1 MERDRLVRLNW
12 RLGMLAGVTL
22 LLGPV
27 LRFLLSYT
35 GAIIYKDPSKMLVVT
50 VAFSLLL
57 TFFKILMIAL
67 GTFMLIYFEEDQQL
81 RKLPSILFIIGGV
94 LGFLSATEW
103 IGGFLIIKGAV
114 SFSKFLKEVRG
125 LVWSSSET
133 TRLRVVFYLKNYLA
147 KEYVSKMLFL

>member
-12 RLGMLAGVTL
+12 RLGMLAGITL

-35 GAIIYKDPSKMLVVT
+35 GALIYKDPSKILVVT

-81 RKLPSILFIIGGV
+81 RMLPSILFILGGV

-114 SFSKFLKEVRG
+114 TFSKFLKEVRG
-125 LVWSSSET
+125 LV
-133 TRLRVVFYLKNYLA
+133 
-147 KEYVSKMLFL
+147 

>member
-12 RLGMLAGVTL
+12 RLGMVAGVTL
-22 LLGPV
+22 FLGPV

-35 GAIIYKDPSKMLVVT
+35 GAIIYKEPSKMLVVT

-57 TFFKILMIAL
+57 TFFKILIIAL

-114 SFSKFLKEVRG
+114 TFSKFLKEVRG
-125 LVWSSSET
+125 LV
-133 TRLRVVFYLKNYLA
+133 
-147 KEYVSKMLFL
+147 

>member
-35 GAIIYKDPSKMLVVT
+35 GALIYKDPSKVLVIT

-81 RKLPSILFIIGGV
+81 RMLPSILFIIGGV

-103 IGGFLIIKGAV
+103 IGGFLIIKGAA

-125 LVWSSSET
+125 LV
-133 TRLRVVFYLKNYLA
+133 
-147 KEYVSKMLFL
+147 

>member
-12 RLGMLAGVTL
+12 RLGMLAGVAL

-35 GAIIYKDPSKMLVVT
+35 GALVYKDPSKMLVVT

-57 TFFKILMIAL
+57 TFFKILVIAL

-114 SFSKFLKEVRG
+114 SFAKFLKEVRG
-125 LVWSSSET
+125 LV
-133 TRLRVVFYLKNYLA
+133 
-147 KEYVSKMLFL
+147 

>member
-12 RLGMLAGVTL
+12 RLGMVAGVTL

-35 GAIIYKDPSKMLVVT
+35 GALIYKDPSKILVVT

-81 RKLPSILFIIGGV
+81 RMLPSILFIIGGV

-114 SFSKFLKEVRG
+114 SFSKFLKEVCG
-125 LVWSSSET
+125 LV
-133 TRLRVVFYLKNYLA
+133 
-147 KEYVSKMLFL
+147 

>member
-1 MERDRLVRLNW
+1 MERDRLVRLNS
-12 RLGMLAGVTL
+12 RLGMVAGITL

-35 GAIIYKDPSKMLVVT
+35 GALIYKDPSKMLVVT
-50 VAFSLLL
+50 VTFSLLL

-81 RKLPSILFIIGGV
+81 RMLPSILFIIGGV

-125 LVWSSSET
+125 LV
-133 TRLRVVFYLKNYLA
+133 
-147 KEYVSKMLFL
+147 

>member
-12 RLGMLAGVTL
+12 RLGMVAGITL

-35 GAIIYKDPSKMLVVT
+35 GALIYKDPSKVLVVT

-57 TFFKILMIAL
+57 TFFKILMIAI

-114 SFSKFLKEVRG
+114 TFSKFLKEVRG
-125 LVWSSSET
+125 LV
-133 TRLRVVFYLKNYLA
+133 
-147 KEYVSKMLFL
+147 

>member
-12 RLGMLAGVTL
+12 RLGMVAGITL

-35 GAIIYKDPSKMLVVT
+35 GALIYKDPSKVLVVT

-81 RKLPSILFIIGGV
+81 RMLPSILFILGGV

-114 SFSKFLKEVRG
+114 TFSKFLKEVRG
-125 LVWSSSET
+125 LV
-133 TRLRVVFYLKNYLA
+133 
-147 KEYVSKMLFL
+147 

>member
-12 RLGMLAGVTL
+12 RLGMVAGVTL

-50 VAFSLLL
+50 VTFSLLL

-81 RKLPSILFIIGGV
+81 RMLPSILFIIGGV

-103 IGGFLIIKGAV
+103 LGGFLIIKGAV

-125 LVWSSSET
+125 LV
-133 TRLRVVFYLKNYLA
+133 
-147 KEYVSKMLFL
+147 

>member
-12 RLGMLAGVTL
+12 RLGMVAGITL

-35 GAIIYKDPSKMLVVT
+35 GAIIYKDPSKVLVVT
-50 VAFSLLL
+50 VTFSLLL

-81 RKLPSILFIIGGV
+81 RKATFYFIYHWWRAG
-94 LGFLSATEW
+94 L
-103 IGGFLIIKGAV
+103 
-114 SFSKFLKEVRG
+114 SFSD
-125 LVWSSSET
+125 
-133 TRLRVVFYLKNYLA
+133 RVDRRISNH
-147 KEYVSKMLFL
+147 

>member
-12 RLGMLAGVTL
+12 RLGMVAGVTL

-35 GAIIYKDPSKMLVVT
+35 GSLVYKDPSNMLIVT

-57 TFFKILMIAL
+57 TFFKILTIAL

-81 RKLPSILFIIGGV
+81 RKLPSILYILGGV
-94 LGFLSATEW
+94 MGFLSATEW

-114 SFSKFLKEVRG
+114 SFAKFLKEVRG
-125 LVWSSSET
+125 LV
-133 TRLRVVFYLKNYLA
+133 
-147 KEYVSKMLFL
+147 

>member
-12 RLGMLAGVTL
+12 RLGMVAGVTL

-35 GAIIYKDPSKMLVVT
+35 GALIYKDPSKMLVVT

-81 RKLPSILFIIGGV
+81 RMLPSILFIIGGV

-114 SFSKFLKEVRG
+114 TFSKFLKEVRG
-125 LVWSSSET
+125 LV
-133 TRLRVVFYLKNYLA
+133 
-147 KEYVSKMLFL
+147 

>member
-12 RLGMLAGVTL
+12 RLGMVAGVTL

-35 GAIIYKDPSKMLVVT
+35 GALIYKDPSKVLVVT

-81 RKLPSILFIIGGV
+81 RMLPSILFIIGGV

-125 LVWSSSET
+125 LV
-133 TRLRVVFYLKNYLA
+133 
-147 KEYVSKMLFL
+147 

>member
-12 RLGMLAGVTL
+12 RLGMVAGITL

-35 GAIIYKDPSKMLVVT
+35 GAIIYKDPSKMLVIT

-81 RKLPSILFIIGGV
+81 RMLPSVLFIIGGV
-94 LGFLSATEW
+94 LGFLSVTEW

-125 LVWSSSET
+125 LV
-133 TRLRVVFYLKNYLA
+133 
-147 KEYVSKMLFL
+147 

>member
-12 RLGMLAGVTL
+12 RLGMVAGITL

-35 GAIIYKDPSKMLVVT
+35 GAIIYKDPSKVLVVT
-50 VAFSLLL
+50 VTFSLLL

-94 LGFLSATEW
+94 LGFLAATEW

-125 LVWSSSET
+125 LV
-133 TRLRVVFYLKNYLA
+133 
-147 KEYVSKMLFL
+147 

>member
-12 RLGMLAGVTL
+12 RLGMLAGITL

-67 GTFMLIYFEEDQQL
+67 GTFMLIYFEEDRQL
-81 RKLPSILFIIGGV
+81 RMLPSILFIIGGV
-94 LGFLSATEW
+94 LGFLSATEG

-125 LVWSSSET
+125 LV
-133 TRLRVVFYLKNYLA
+133 
-147 KEYVSKMLFL
+147 

>member
-35 GAIIYKDPSKMLVVT
+35 GALIYKDPSKMLVVT
-50 VAFSLLL
+50 VVFSLLL

-81 RKLPSILFIIGGV
+81 RMLPSILFIIGGV

-114 SFSKFLKEVRG
+114 TFSKFLKEVRG
-125 LVWSSSET
+125 LV
-133 TRLRVVFYLKNYLA
+133 
-147 KEYVSKMLFL
+147 

>member
-12 RLGMLAGVTL
+12 RLGMVAGVTL

-35 GAIIYKDPSKMLVVT
+35 GALIYKDPSKVLVVT

-81 RKLPSILFIIGGV
+81 RKLPSILYILGGV

-114 SFSKFLKEVRG
+114 TFSKFLKEVRG
-125 LVWSSSET
+125 LV
-133 TRLRVVFYLKNYLA
+133 
-147 KEYVSKMLFL
+147 

>member
-12 RLGMLAGVTL
+12 RLGMVAGVTL

-35 GAIIYKDPSKMLVVT
+35 GAIIYKDPSKMLVIT

-57 TFFKILMIAL
+57 TFFKILVIAL

-81 RKLPSILFIIGGV
+81 RMLPSVLFIIGGV

-125 LVWSSSET
+125 LV
-133 TRLRVVFYLKNYLA
+133 
-147 KEYVSKMLFL
+147 

>member
-12 RLGMLAGVTL
+12 RLGMVAGMTL

-35 GAIIYKDPSKMLVVT
+35 GALIYKDPSKMLVVT

-81 RKLPSILFIIGGV
+81 RMLPSILFIIGGV

-114 SFSKFLKEVRG
+114 TFSKFLKEVRG
-125 LVWSSSET
+125 LI
-133 TRLRVVFYLKNYLA
+133 
-147 KEYVSKMLFL
+147 

>member
-12 RLGMLAGVTL
+12 RLGMVAGITL

-35 GAIIYKDPSKMLVVT
+35 GALIYKDPSKMLIVT

-81 RKLPSILFIIGGV
+81 RMLPSILFILGGV

-114 SFSKFLKEVRG
+114 TFSKFLKEVRG
-125 LVWSSSET
+125 LV
-133 TRLRVVFYLKNYLA
+133 
-147 KEYVSKMLFL
+147 

>member
-22 LLGPV
+22 LFGPV

-35 GAIIYKDPSKMLVVT
+35 GALIYKDPSKVLVVT

-81 RKLPSILFIIGGV
+81 RMLPSILFIIGGV

-125 LVWSSSET
+125 LV
-133 TRLRVVFYLKNYLA
+133 
-147 KEYVSKMLFL
+147 

>member
-12 RLGMLAGVTL
+12 RLGMVAGVTL
-22 LLGPV
+22 LLGAV

-35 GAIIYKDPSKMLVVT
+35 GAIIYKDPSKVLVVT

-57 TFFKILMIAL
+57 TFFKILIIAL

-81 RKLPSILFIIGGV
+81 RMLPSVLFIIGGV

-125 LVWSSSET
+125 LV
-133 TRLRVVFYLKNYLA
+133 
-147 KEYVSKMLFL
+147 

>member
-22 LLGPV
+22 LLGPI

-35 GAIIYKDPSKMLVVT
+35 GALIYKDPSKLLVVT

-81 RKLPSILFIIGGV
+81 RMLPSILFIIGGV

-125 LVWSSSET
+125 LV
-133 TRLRVVFYLKNYLA
+133 
-147 KEYVSKMLFL
+147 

>member
-12 RLGMLAGVTL
+12 RLGMVAGATL

-35 GAIIYKDPSKMLVVT
+35 GAIIYKDPSKMLVIT

-81 RKLPSILFIIGGV
+81 RMLPSVLFIIGGV

-125 LVWSSSET
+125 LV
-133 TRLRVVFYLKNYLA
+133 
-147 KEYVSKMLFL
+147 

>member
-12 RLGMLAGVTL
+12 RLGMVAGVTL

-35 GAIIYKDPSKMLVVT
+35 GAIIYKDPSKMLVIT

-81 RKLPSILFIIGGV
+81 RMLPSILFIIGGV

-114 SFSKFLKEVRG
+114 TFSKFLKEVRG
-125 LVWSSSET
+125 LV
-133 TRLRVVFYLKNYLA
+133 
-147 KEYVSKMLFL
+147 

>member
-12 RLGMLAGVTL
+12 RLGMLAGVAL

-35 GAIIYKDPSKMLVVT
+35 GALIYKDPSKMLVVT

-114 SFSKFLKEVRG
+114 SFAKFLKEVRG
-125 LVWSSSET
+125 LV
-133 TRLRVVFYLKNYLA
+133 
-147 KEYVSKMLFL
+147 

>member
-1 MERDRLVRLNW
+1 MVT
-12 RLGMLAGVTL
+12 GITL

-35 GAIIYKDPSKMLVVT
+35 GALIYKDPSKMLIVT

-81 RKLPSILFIIGGV
+81 RKLPSILYILGGV
-94 LGFLSATEW
+94 MGFLSATEW
-103 IGGFLIIKGAV
+103 IGGLLIIKGAV
-114 SFSKFLKEVRG
+114 SFAKFLKEVYG
-125 LVWSSSET
+125 LV
-133 TRLRVVFYLKNYLA
+133 
-147 KEYVSKMLFL
+147 

>member
-12 RLGMLAGVTL
+12 RLGMVAGITL

-35 GAIIYKDPSKMLVVT
+35 GALIYKDPSKMLVVT

-81 RKLPSILFIIGGV
+81 RMLPSILFILGGV

-114 SFSKFLKEVRG
+114 TFSKFLKEVRG
-125 LVWSSSET
+125 LV
-133 TRLRVVFYLKNYLA
+133 
-147 KEYVSKMLFL
+147 

>member
-12 RLGMLAGVTL
+12 RLGMVAGMTL

-35 GAIIYKDPSKMLVVT
+35 GALIYKDPSKVLVVT

-57 TFFKILMIAL
+57 TFFKILVIAL

-81 RKLPSILFIIGGV
+81 RKLPSILYIIGGV

-125 LVWSSSET
+125 LV
-133 TRLRVVFYLKNYLA
+133 
-147 KEYVSKMLFL
+147 

>member
-12 RLGMLAGVTL
+12 RLGMVAGVTL

-35 GAIIYKDPSKMLVVT
+35 GSLIYKDPSKMLVVT

-57 TFFKILMIAL
+57 TFFKILTIAL

-81 RKLPSILFIIGGV
+81 RMLPSILFIIGGV

-103 IGGFLIIKGAV
+103 IGGILIIKGSV
-114 SFSKFLKEVRG
+114 TFDK
-125 LVWSSSET
+125 
-133 TRLRVVFYLKNYLA
+133 
-147 KEYVSKMLFL
+147 

>member
-1 MERDRLVRLNW
+1 MGRDRLVRLNW
-12 RLGMLAGVTL
+12 RLGMVAGVTL

-35 GAIIYKDPSKMLVVT
+35 GALIYKDPSKVLVVT

-125 LVWSSSET
+125 LV
-133 TRLRVVFYLKNYLA
+133 
-147 KEYVSKMLFL
+147 

>member
-12 RLGMLAGVTL
+12 RLGMVAGITL

-35 GAIIYKDPSKMLVVT
+35 GAIIYKDPSKVLVVT
-50 VAFSLLL
+50 VTFSLLL

-81 RKLPSILFIIGGV
+81 RMLPSVLFIIGGV

-125 LVWSSSET
+125 LV
-133 TRLRVVFYLKNYLA
+133 
-147 KEYVSKMLFL
+147 

>member
-12 RLGMLAGVTL
+12 RLGMVAGVTL

-35 GAIIYKDPSKMLVVT
+35 GALIYKDPSKMLVVT

-81 RKLPSILFIIGGV
+81 RMLPSILFIIGGV

-103 IGGFLIIKGAV
+103 IGGFLIIKGAA

-125 LVWSSSET
+125 LV
-133 TRLRVVFYLKNYLA
+133 
-147 KEYVSKMLFL
+147 

>member
-12 RLGMLAGVTL
+12 RLGMVAGVTL

-35 GAIIYKDPSKMLVVT
+35 GALIYKDPSKMLVVT

-81 RKLPSILFIIGGV
+81 RMLPSILFIIGGV
-94 LGFLSATEW
+94 LCFLSATEW

-114 SFSKFLKEVRG
+114 TFAKFLKEVRG
-125 LVWSSSET
+125 LG
-133 TRLRVVFYLKNYLA
+133 
-147 KEYVSKMLFL
+147 

>member
-12 RLGMLAGVTL
+12 RLGMVAGITL

-35 GAIIYKDPSKMLVVT
+35 GALIYKDPSKVLVVT

-81 RKLPSILFIIGGV
+81 RMLPSILFIIGGV

-114 SFSKFLKEVRG
+114 TFSKFLKEVRG
-125 LVWSSSET
+125 LV
-133 TRLRVVFYLKNYLA
+133 
-147 KEYVSKMLFL
+147 